1 MKLTRQKILIC
12 LVCAVFLA
20 FVVLLV
26 ATREQHEERVDFL
39 MDTFVQ
45 QQLTGKKAVET
56 GEEVYNQLKAFED
69 AFSLYNAQSDINRI
83 NAAAGKS
90 YVPVSE
96 LVYTLLR
103 RSQELSGASYQSFDF
118 TIAPVTMLWHN
129 AKEAGQP
136 PSSAQIAQRL
146 ALVDYTQVL
155 FNDVESSVMLAKEGM
170 AIDVGGIAKGY
181 ACDLARQIYQNA
193 DISTALISVGGNVYT
208 YRTPRRKESYL
219 VGIRDPLGGESDAL
233 LSVRITEKV
242 LATSGAYE
250 RFFEYNGVS
259 YHHIIDKKT
268 GMPAQSDLLSA
279 TVICKDGTLADF
291 LSTTFYVLGKQ
302 AVDEALRIEAQ
313 SAARGEQPPFELIA
327 IDRDKNIYISS
338 SLRPFVELLP
348 EKADEYRFAD
358 VPT

>member
-1 MKLTRQKILIC
+1 MKLTRQKILIGI
-12 LVCAVFLA
+12 VCAVFLI

-45 QQLTGKKAVET
+45 QQLTGKKAQET
-56 GEEVYNQLKAFED
+56 GEEVYRQLKAFD
-69 AFSLYNAQSDINRI
+69 AAFSLYNAQSDINRV

-90 YVPVSE
+90 YVQVSE
-96 LVYTLLR
+96 LVYALLR
-103 RSQELSGASYQSFDF
+103 RSQELSAASYNSFDF
-118 TIAPVTMLWHN
+118 TIAPVTMLWHD

-136 PSSAQIAQRL
+136 PDSAQIAQRL

-155 FNDVESSVMLAKEGM
+155 FNDAEKSVMLAKEGM

-208 YRTPRRKESYL
+208 YRAPRRKEGYL
-219 VGIRDPLGGESDAL
+219 IGIRDPLGGESDAL
-233 LSVRITEKV
+233 LSVSITEKV

-250 RFFEYNGVS
+250 RFFEYEGIS

-279 TVICKDGTLADF
+279 TVLCEDGTLADF

-302 AVDEALRIEAQ
+302 AVDEALRMEADA
-313 SAARGEQPPFELIA
+313 SARGEQPFFQLIA
-327 IDRDKNIYISS
+327 IDRDKNIYISPG
-338 SLRPFVELLP
+338 LRPYVELMP
-348 EKADEYRFAD
+348 EKAGEFRFAEI
-358 VPT
+358 PG